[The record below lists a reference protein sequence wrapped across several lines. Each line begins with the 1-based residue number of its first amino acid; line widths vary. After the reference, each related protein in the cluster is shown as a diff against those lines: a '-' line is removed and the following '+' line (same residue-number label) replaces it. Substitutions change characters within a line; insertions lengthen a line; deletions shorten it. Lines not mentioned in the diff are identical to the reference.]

1 MWTGAT
7 ASAFSLVAIAFER
20 YFAVMPPYNN
30 TRKLTHGKLKVNI
43 LFSV

>member
-7 ASAFSLVAIAFER
+7 ASAFSLDAIAFER
-20 YFAVMPPYNN
+20 YFAVMHPYRNAG
-30 TRKLTHGKLKVNI
+30 KLTHGKLKVSM